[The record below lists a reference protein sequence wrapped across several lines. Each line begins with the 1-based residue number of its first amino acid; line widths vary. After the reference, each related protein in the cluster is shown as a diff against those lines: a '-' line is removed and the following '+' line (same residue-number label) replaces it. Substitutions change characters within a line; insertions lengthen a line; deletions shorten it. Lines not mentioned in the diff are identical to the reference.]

1 VTQRGI
7 GWAGAGEPSP
17 VAASTPADA
26 APRLCRPILHCT
38 KFDFIRVGANP
49 NAKKYRS
56 AVSFRVVAGA
66 FDGYFLLYKIKS
78 GGARIGTIQSAG
90 RLMEADSGT

>member
-1 VTQRGI
+1 
-7 GWAGAGEPSP
+7 
-17 VAASTPADA
+17 
-26 APRLCRPILHCT
+26 LHCT
-38 KFDFIRVGANP
+38 KFDLARVGANP

-66 FDGYFLLYKIKS
+66 FGGYFSLYKIKS
-78 GGARIGTIQSAG
+78 GGARVVIVQNAN